1 MSRRNAAEKRPVLPD
16 PQFNNRLASMMV
28 HRLMKHG
35 KKSTAQKILS
45 DAFGLINER
54 TGSDPIELFETAVK
68 NVTPLVE
75 VRARRV
81 GGATYQVPME
91 VRQERGTAMA
101 LRWLVNF
108 SRSRNGRSM
117 AQKLAGELM
126 DAANEAGNAVRKRE
140 ETHKMAEANKAF
152 APYFDLD
159 CLRSLTPAVSRV
171 PLTM

>member
-81 GGATYQVPME
+81 GELHIKSQWKFVKKEG
-91 VRQERGTAMA
+91 
-101 LRWLVNF
+101 LRWH
-108 SRSRNGRSM
+108 SDGW
-117 AQKLAGELM
+117 
-126 DAANEAGNAVRKRE
+126 
-140 ETHKMAEANKAF
+140 
-152 APYFDLD
+152 
-159 CLRSLTPAVSRV
+159 
-171 PLTM
+171 

>member
-1 MSRRNAAEKRPVLPD
+1 MPRRREVPKREWLPD
-16 PQFNNRLASMMV
+16 PKYRSVLV
-28 HRLMKHG
+28 TRLMNAIMLDG
-35 KKSTAQKILS
+35 KKAVAEKIVYGAFELIHQKQ
-45 DAFGLINER
+45 R
-54 TGSDPIELFETAVK
+54 QDPLEVFKAALDNVKPSFEVK
-68 NVTPLVE
+68 S
-75 VRARRV
+75 RRV

-101 LRWLVNF
+101 LRWLVSF

-152 APYFDLD
+152 AHY
-159 CLRSLTPAVSRV
+159 RW
-171 PLTM
+171 

>member
-1 MSRRNAAEKRPVLPD
+1 MSRRNAAVKRPILPD
-16 PQFNNRLASMMV
+16 PQFNSRLASMMV
-28 HRLMKHG
+28 ARLMKHG
-35 KKSTAQKILS
+35 KKSTAQRILS
-45 DAFGLINER
+45 DAFGLIGER
-54 TGSDPIELFETAVK
+54 TGADPLEVFETAVR
-68 NVTPLVE
+68 NSTPLVE

-108 SRSRNGRSM
+108 SRSRGGRSM

-126 DAANEAGNAVRKRE
+126 AAANEAGSAVRKRE

-152 APYFDLD
+152 AHY
-159 CLRSLTPAVSRV
+159 RY
-171 PLTM
+171 